1 MIRCAPRTSKEVPF
15 CYEVTVDVANR
26 PPATRVVNRQLY
38 MGKQASISE
47 TSQVIGALL
56 RAHLLDARGCVSKLR
71 GPRASVHDMRVAL
84 RRLRTTLAAYRR
96 YLGAWALPT
105 ERALGALAQKVDFL
119 RDSEVQLSWLLEHR
133 NELKSKQRAEAET
146 LIKILRANKATSQ
159 RYLRLTWIPR
169 FEKVSA
175 RLAGHVESIGTI
187 RRQPS
192 FVKAFRKV
200 IKRRISHFRI
210 NARKVARRR
219 KARDLHS
226 IRIKG
231 KQIRYLIEP
240 FVKHSA
246 SLRRTEK
253 MLETFQAS
261 LGDLH
266 DIELL
271 RSRCLEPSAKAGNVQ
286 QFRRLSALLKDEES
300 VLVSKA
306 FDALTRRRFSKT
318 LKEALSSLRSKD
330 SKTNRFFASSCSGVS
345 P

>member
-1 MIRCAPRTSKEVPF
+1 
-15 CYEVTVDVANR
+15 
-26 PPATRVVNRQLY
+26 
-38 MGKQASISE
+38 MGKQTSTSE

-71 GPRASVHDMRVAL
+71 GPRASVHDVRVAL
-84 RRLRTTLAAYRR
+84 RRLRTTLTAYRR

-105 ERALGALAQKVDFL
+105 ERALGELAQKVDFL

-146 LIKILRANKATSQ
+146 LIKILRANKVTSQ

-169 FEKVSA
+169 FERVSA
-175 RLAGHVESIGTI
+175 RLAGHVESIGMI

-200 IKRRISHFRI
+200 IKRRISRFRT
-210 NARKVARRR
+210 NARKVAGRR

-226 IRIKG
+226 MRIKG

-240 FVKHSA
+240 FVQHSA
-246 SLRRTEK
+246 NLRRTEK
-253 MLETFQAS
+253 VLETLQAS

-271 RSRCLEPSAKAGNVQ
+271 RSRCVEPSDKARNVQ
-286 QFRRLSALLKDEES
+286 QFRRLSALLKDEERN
-300 VLVSKA
+300 LVSKA
-306 FDALTRRRFSKT
+306 FDTLSRGRLSKT
-318 LKEALSSLRSKD
+318 LKEAQSSLRSLQLQ
-330 SKTNRFFASSCSGVS
+330 VLV
-345 P
+345 